1 MLNVEEVK
9 SSLTLKSMG
18 FEEIHFIRRKSEDK
32 ENRLNINVVGPEIR
46 GDCFEV
52 MVQAQILGEGEYQL
66 DTSLKAVFSIEGG
79 LRDENAFML
88 TNAVAIMF
96 PYLRSEI
103 TLLTSQPGMR
113 PVVLPPINVQ
123 EVMKKVKCQP

>member
-1 MLNVEEVK
+1 MNVENVK
-9 SSLTLKSMG
+9 SALALKSIG
-18 FEEIHFIRRKSEDK
+18 FEEIHFIRRKIEDK
-32 ENRLNINVVGPEIR
+32 ENRLYISVDGPEIN
-46 GDCFEV
+46 GEQFTV
-52 MVQAQILGEGEYQL
+52 TVQAQILGEGEYQL
-66 DTSLKAVFSIEGG
+66 DTSLRAVFSIEGG

-123 EVMKKVKCQP
+123 EVMKNRNQQP